1 LHARSPGPQVIF
13 RPHATNP
20 LMQSSDAQPDVQLG
34 RSYLHQFTDGLSRSR
49 ERPGAAQANSCAF
62 QEAFLRGT
70 GEPESGLHGGPR
82 CIIRVPGPDAVPD
95 GPITHLLPSHGHR
108 QTRLQLKAS
117 EAPRG
122 RFQLGAAR
130 GSACKMSAA
139 SWPFA
144 IGRPRAHASWGGRS
158 KLAAASFGSCAGGL
172 NGPQRSGACCDA
184 CT

>member
-1 LHARSPGPQVIF
+1 MGRVSRFYPHLSLRLAVRSNTSTEVSPLPGE
-13 RPHATNP
+13 R
-20 LMQSSDAQPDVQLG
+20 LG
-34 RSYLHQFTDGLSRSR
+34 PAPT
-49 ERPGAAQANSCAF
+49 NSCAF
-62 QEAFLRGT
+62 QVLVERAS
-70 GEPESGLHGGPR
+70 GEHESVLHGGPR
-82 CIIRVPGPDAVPD
+82 CIIRVPGPDAVTD
-95 GPITHLLPSHGHR
+95 VPITHLLPSHGHR

-144 IGRPRAHASWGGRS
+144 IEKPREHASWGGRS

>member
-1 LHARSPGPQVIF
+1 MGELFLPPTNWREPVGCKIGRFYRSLASPGE
-13 RPHATNP
+13 R
-20 LMQSSDAQPDVQLG
+20 LG
-34 RSYLHQFTDGLSRSR
+34 GA
-49 ERPGAAQANSCAF
+49 PGNSCAF
-62 QEAFLRGT
+62 QEPFLRAS
-70 GEPESGLHGGPR
+70 GEPESGLRGGPR
-82 CIIRVPGPDAVPD
+82 CIIRVPGPDAVTD
-95 GPITHLLPSHGHR
+95 VPITHLLPSHGHR

-144 IGRPRAHASWGGRS
+144 IEKPREHASWGGRS

>member
-1 LHARSPGPQVIF
+1 MESV
-13 RPHATNP
+13 
-20 LMQSSDAQPDVQLG
+20 V
-34 RSYLHQFTDGLSRSR
+34 SYVNSVEVCRGLSRVCRASV
-49 ERPGAAQANSCAF
+49 EFYVEVSRPGLWWSH
-62 QEAFLRGT
+62 LRSHSYVPPVRPT
-70 GEPESGLHGGPR
+70 PASTGGPR
-82 CIIRVPGPDAVPD
+82 CIIRVPGPDTVPD
-95 GPITHLLPSHGHR
+95 VPITHLLPSHGHR

-144 IGRPRAHASWGGRS
+144 IEKPREHASWGGRS

-172 NGPQRSGACCDA
+172 KGPQRSGACCDA
-184 CT
+184 RT

>member
-1 LHARSPGPQVIF
+1 MCEQLGCKIKHFYRSLASPG
-13 RPHATNP
+13 
-20 LMQSSDAQPDVQLG
+20 
-34 RSYLHQFTDGLSRSR
+34 
-49 ERPGAAQANSCAF
+49 ERLGAAQANSCAF
-62 QEAFLRGT
+62 QEPFLRAS
-70 GEPESGLHGGPR
+70 GEHESGLHGGPR
-82 CIIRVPGPDAVPD
+82 CIIRVPGPDAVTD
-95 GPITHLLPSHGHR
+95 VPITHLLPSHGHR

-130 GSACKMSAA
+130 GSACRLSAA
-139 SWPFA
+139 LKWHA
-144 IGRPRAHASWGGRS
+144 AERPRAHASWGGRS